1 MKLIRKDFQVIENC
15 IEQGAKVLDLG
26 CGDGSLLDYLKHQ
39 KKIMARGIEINLSKV
54 DKCLKKKIS
63 VYHGEIVE
71 GLSLYSSD
79 FFDVIILSRTI
90 QEIANL
96 KQVLNEIFR
105 VGKKVIL
112 GFINY
117 GYYRNRM
124 HFFLK
129 GTKPTNEAFPHY
141 WYDTPNIRFL
151 SIREFES
158 YCKAEN
164 LKIIKRFFLK
174 GDWFKKAVFFHNL
187 FAGYAI
193 YFLKKKPS

>member
-15 IEQGAKVLDLG
+15 VEEGTKVLDLG
-26 CGDGSLLDYLKHQ
+26 CGDGSLLKFLKHQ
-39 KKIMARGIEINLSKV
+39 KKIMARGIEINLNKV

-63 VYHGEIVE
+63 VYHGEIIE
-71 GLSLYSSD
+71 GLSLYSND
-79 FFDVIILSRTI
+79 FFDVIILSRTV
-90 QEIANL
+90 QEIINL
-96 KQVLNEIFR
+96 KQVLNEAFR

-117 GYYRNRM
+117 AYYRNRL

-129 GTKPTNEAFPHY
+129 GTKPTSEALPYH
-141 WYDTPNIRFL
+141 WYDTPNIRLL

-158 YCKAEN
+158 YCKEKN

-174 GDWFKKAVFFHNL
+174 GDWFKKTIFFHNL

-193 YFLKKKPS
+193 YFLKKED